1 MVELGRTGGL
11 KDELFGYFGKSPR
24 HLRSPFQAVS
34 EYCQCHE
41 WYGRAK
47 DISICTYRKRIT

>member
-47 DISICTYRKRIT
+47 DI